1 MKSAVETLTPTRV
14 KLSVEVSSAELAPRL
29 DAAYKAIGKNVN
41 IPGFRRGKV
50 PNRIIDQRF
59 GRGTVV
65 QEAVN
70 DALGEY
76 YSQAVRDN
84 DLHPLGQPQV
94 NLSELPL
101 RDGQEL
107 KFEAEIDVVP
117 TVELGDYTGIEVEV
131 DPVEID
137 ESDVQ
142 ARMDHLRAR
151 FGTLVGVERPAQE
164 GDFASIDLTARVDG
178 EEVDAV
184 TGVSYEIGSGTMLDG
199 LDEAL
204 VGASAGDTVEFRSAL
219 AGGDRAGQEADVSV
233 TLLSVKERQL
243 PELDDDF
250 AQLASEFDTLEALWA
265 DLRSQS
271 ERAARF
277 AQGVQAR
284 DKVLERMLEITDIPL
299 PDNLVERE
307 VHAHLEGENRLSDDK
322 HRAEVTESTRTA
334 MKTQFLLD
342 ALAARDEVKVGQEE
356 LIEYLVM
363 AAQQSGMNPNDFA
376 QAVDKQGNV
385 PVMVAEVSRRK
396 ALAQVLES
404 AKVTDTNGEVIDLN
418 DLEVGEDD
426 DLDDGDELS
435 DDELRD
441 DGEVSDVELSN
452 DDLDNDELSDDVQT
466 SDDDPHEAQGEH
478 DEDSEPATDKA

>member
-1 MKSAVETLTPTRV
+1 MKSAVENLTPTRV

-29 DAAYKAIGKNVN
+29 DAAYKAIGRNVN
-41 IPGFRRGKV
+41 VPGFRRGKV

-76 YSQAVRDN
+76 YTQAVRDN

-101 RDGQEL
+101 QDGQEL

-131 DPVEID
+131 DPIEID
-137 ESDVQ
+137 EADVQ
-142 ARMDHLRAR
+142 ARMDVLRAR
-151 FGTLVGVERPAQE
+151 FGTLVGVERPAQD
-164 GDFASIDLTARVDG
+164 GDFTSIDLTAHVDG
-178 EEVDAV
+178 EEVDSV

-204 VGASAGDTVEFRSAL
+204 TGASAGDTVQFRSTL

-243 PELDDDF
+243 PELDDEF
-250 AQLASEFDTLEALWA
+250 AQLASEFDTLEALRA

-284 DKVLERMLEITDIPL
+284 DKVLERMLQITDIPV

-342 ALAARDEVKVGQEE
+342 ALAARDEVHVGQEE

-363 AAQQSGMNPNDFA
+363 AAQQSGMNPNDLA
-376 QAVDKQGNV
+376 QAVDKQGSV
-385 PVMVAEVSRRK
+385 PAMVAEVSRRK
-396 ALAQVLES
+396 ALAQVLEN
-404 AKVTDTNGEVIDLN
+404 AKVKDTNGEVIDLN
-418 DLEVGEDD
+418 DLELGQDDERDAGDEPADDDLGDDELVDELDD
-426 DLDDGDELS
+426 DLDDDDTGEQAEQDDTAAQADLGDQ
-435 DDELRD
+435 DE
-441 DGEVSDVELSN
+441 
-452 DDLDNDELSDDVQT
+452 
-466 SDDDPHEAQGEH
+466 P
-478 DEDSEPATDKA
+478 SEPATDKA